1 VNTPPDKTGLAD
13 KADLADKTGLRQ
25 AMRARRRDLARAQT
39 GAADRAAGN
48 LPLASLPAFACFS
61 GYRPMGSELDPGPLM
76 RRLAATG
83 ATPSLPAAGSRD
95 GPLVFRAWA
104 PDDPLSPDAAG
115 VPAPPASAPVVAPDL
130 VIAPLLAFDRAG
142 GRLGQGAGH
151 YDRTLAN
158 LRAARPVFVL
168 GLAYA
173 GQELDHVPTEPHDQR
188 LDAILTETGYIEVG

>member
-13 KADLADKTGLRQ
+13 KAGLADKMGLRQ
-25 AMRARRRDLARAQT
+25 AMRARRRDLARAQPD
-39 GAADRAAGN
+39 AAARAAGA
-48 LPLASLPAFACFS
+48 LPLDRLPAFASFS
-61 GYRPMGSELDPGPLM
+61 GYHPMGAELDPRPLM

-83 ATPSLPAAGSRD
+83 ASLTLPAAESPD
-95 GPLVFRAWA
+95 APLVFRAWDLA
-104 PDDPLSPDAAG
+104 DPLSPDAVG
-115 VPAPPASAPVVAPDL
+115 VPAPPASARVVAPDL